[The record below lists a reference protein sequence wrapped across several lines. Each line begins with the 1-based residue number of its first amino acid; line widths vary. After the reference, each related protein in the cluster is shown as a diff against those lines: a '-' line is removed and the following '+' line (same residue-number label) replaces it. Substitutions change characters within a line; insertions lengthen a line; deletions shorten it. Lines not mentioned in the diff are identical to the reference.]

1 MEFFNNANRERLISI
16 AENYI
21 DSILEDRENSNI
33 EDLASAFSNA
43 GLTKSE
49 FFAILDKYYLNDY
62 NWAEETVP
70 VPNIEGINAGDTD
83 QTIFEATL
91 TRLGIPY
98 TWKESNDSKGRWI
111 DVKMV
116 DKEKSYEE
124 DIVAALVHFN
134 KEGGLMGI
142 F

>member
-1 MEFFNNANRERLISI
+1 MAISNERFKTLFLNWWERTEKDLTLS
-16 AENYI
+16 EM
-21 DSILEDRENSNI
+21 
-33 EDLASAFSNA
+33 EDLCRDIGTTRAEFIELVSQSN
-43 GLTKSE
+43 E
-49 FFAILDKYYLNDY
+49 FISKDGWTPEVEANEK
-62 NWAEETVP
+62 V
-70 VPNIEGINAGDTD
+70 NIEGVGVGDSD

>member
-1 MEFFNNANRERLISI
+1 MISNERFAVLFLNWWKMYEKDLTLSDMEDICKEIGMTRGEFIELVSQSNEFITKSGWTPPEPEANEKV
-16 AENYI
+16 
-21 DSILEDRENSNI
+21 NI
-33 EDLASAFSNA
+33 ED
-43 GLTKSE
+43 
-49 FFAILDKYYLNDY
+49 
-62 NWAEETVP
+62 VP
-70 VPNIEGINAGDTD
+70 IGDTD
-83 QTIFEATL
+83 QAIFEATL

-124 DIVAALVHFN
+124 DIVATLVHFN
-134 KEGGLMGI
+134 EEGELMGI